1 VVKKYLKSMAKDEK
15 DEKVKLIPFSKELEE
30 AIEADAKRCRRS
42 FVRQVEAVLTTYY
55 RIDDVEVDR
64 QRLEILGELA
74 PHSKK
79 KIPLIHATVES
90 ETKKKR
96 RA

>member
-1 VVKKYLKSMAKDEK
+1 MAKEEK
-15 DEKVKLIPFSKELEE
+15 DEKVKLIPFSPRLEE

-55 RIDDVEVDR
+55 GIDDVEVDR

-74 PHSKK
+74 PHSKN
-79 KIPLIHATVES
+79 KIPLIRAAVES

-96 RA
+96 KA

>member
-1 VVKKYLKSMAKDEK
+1 MAKEEK
-15 DEKVKLIPFSKELEE
+15 DEKVKLIPFTRELEE

-55 RIDDVEVDR
+55 GIDNVEVDR

-74 PHSKK
+74 PHSKA
-79 KIPLIHATVES
+79 KIPLIKASVEPDK
-90 ETKKKR
+90 KKKR
-96 RA
+96 A

>member
-1 VVKKYLKSMAKDEK
+1 MAKEEK
-15 DEKVKLIPFSKELEE
+15 DEKVKLIPFTRELEE

-55 RIDDVEVDR
+55 GIDNVEVDR

-74 PHSKK
+74 THSKE
-79 KIPLIHATVES
+79 KIPVIKASVEPD
-90 ETKKKR
+90 KKKR